1 MDGERRGVAV
11 GDRDRIGRYEP
22 IRHLATGGM
31 AEIYVARQHGLDAP
45 EPHVVLKTIL
55 REHSTSAKFVAMFL
69 DEARLAAML
78 SHQNIARVYEVDEVD
93 GVYFMAMELI
103 HGENARAICE
113 RARRLGEHIPLDLAV
128 MIVARAAAGL
138 HHAHEQRGT
147 TGAPLN
153 IVHRDVSPANIM
165 IGYDG
170 SVKVL
175 DFGIAKAE
183 ERLAESASGT
193 IKGKYG
199 YMSPEQCRGKLIDRR
214 SDVFSLGIVLYELTT
229 LRKAFKGATDFQ
241 TMQRIVAGELE
252 RPGAVIPGYP
262 PELEAIVHRALAVD
276 PGSRF
281 PTAQAFASA
290 LGEFAA
296 HAKLSPSTTTLASYL
311 VRLFGNKKEP
321 WLEPPEAP
329 VRPVEVVV
337 VEPPPDIMEVGP
349 ESTDVGARPLI
360 EDPKL
365 GWETSISHRP
375 LGRGAGTRLE
385 TDEPVDRNSDRVDR
399 PTMRRWLLAP
409 VLLAAIV
416 ALALI
421 LTR

>member
-1 MDGERRGVAV
+1 
-11 GDRDRIGRYEP
+11 
-22 IRHLATGGM
+22 
-31 AEIYVARQHGLDAP
+31 
-45 EPHVVLKTIL
+45 
-55 REHSTSAKFVAMFL
+55 
-69 DEARLAAML
+69 
-78 SHQNIARVYEVDEVD
+78 
-93 GVYFMAMELI
+93 
-103 HGENARAICE
+103 
-113 RARRLGEHIPLDLAV
+113 
-128 MIVARAAAGL
+128 
-138 HHAHEQRGT
+138 
-147 TGAPLN
+147 
-153 IVHRDVSPANIM
+153 M

-183 ERLAESASGT
+183 ERLVESASGT

-252 RPGAVIPGYP
+252 RPGAVVPGYP

-321 WLEPPEAP
+321 WLEPLEAP

-337 VEPPPDIMEVGP
+337 VEPLGDVDQPSTTRARSRNPARDRRAGRPKRRSCRPTDLAVVAALTLATRRYRRGRAAARTVG
-349 ESTDVGARPLI
+349 SH
-360 EDPKL
+360 DP
-365 GWETSISHRP
+365 
-375 LGRGAGTRLE
+375 GRGADRRIRIGHTR
-385 TDEPVDRNSDRVDR
+385 PS
-399 PTMRRWLLAP
+399 RR
-409 VLLAAIV
+409 
-416 ALALI
+416 
-421 LTR
+421 